1 MKLTEIKNEESAFVT
16 QIEGNGSFRAR
27 LGEMGFVKGQQI
39 KRLYASPIGNPI
51 VFEIM
56 GSKVALRKQ
65 EAACIEVSYQN
76 ESNNE
81 KTPDATN
88 TADFTYTPFT
98 VATNTNHCHCSS
110 HKQTKPTFDENKNV
124 VTLALVGNP
133 NCGKTSLFNAA
144 SGGHE
149 RTGNYSGVTVSSVV
163 GNFEF
168 KGRKIQLIDLPGT
181 YSLRAF
187 SPEEAYV
194 ANELESGKIDAVI
207 NVLDATNL
215 ERNLLLTMQ
224 LKERQLPLIGALNMF
239 DEVEKSQSFID
250 IPALESKLNMRL
262 IPTVARNKRGIDN
275 LIDEA
280 LKMADEQKAAGKRCQ
295 HDTDNKTQKF
305 SSCKHEPHHASCVQD
320 VPKDCRHSFDH
331 PATEPHEA
339 CPCKKR
345 EEDDAMRYARIRS
358 LLNGIY
364 QRKSG
369 KTEQSTKILDNLFV
383 HKWIAYPMF
392 FILMWFIFWA
402 TFVLGAYPADW
413 IDQGVAWMGDALK
426 TYMTDG
432 PLRDLI
438 VDGII
443 AGVGSVIVFLPNI
456 LILYFF
462 ISILEDSGY
471 LARASM
477 LADPILKRL
486 GLHGKSFIP
495 MLMGFG
501 CNVPAIMAT
510 RTIEN
515 HKSRLVTMLVIP
527 MMSCSARIP
536 VYVVFAGAFFP
547 QYASVVMF
555 GLYVLGMIMAV
566 LVAWV
571 VNRIYQPGQSSH
583 FVMEIP
589 PYRLPNWKGVF
600 RHTWEKGRQYL
611 HKMGGIILMASI
623 VIWALGYFPRP
634 EQDMSPAEAQ
644 EQSLMGQIGH
654 AIEPAIRPLGYDWRM
669 GVGILA
675 GIGAKELMVTSL
687 GVLYN
692 APEEDSE
699 AASVEEASQT
709 RLASALQQHT
719 TSEAALGYMVFALLY
734 FPCLAT
740 IAVIAGE
747 SGKWKWALVTAAYT
761 TALAYVMAFLVY
773 RITLLL

>member
-1 MKLTEIKNEESAFVT
+1 MHPENKFSRMKLTEVKNDECVFIA
-16 QIEGNGSFRAR
+16 QIEGSGSFRAR

-39 KRLYASPIGNPI
+39 KRLFASPVGNPI

-56 GSKVALRKQ
+56 GSKVALRSQ
-65 EAACIEVSYQN
+65 EAASIDVVYHTEEIPDSESVSSSIKAS
-76 ESNNE
+76 ESSFQIKN
-81 KTPDATN
+81 KTA
-88 TADFTYTPFT
+88 
-98 VATNTNHCHCSS
+98 HCHCES
-110 HKQTKPTFDENKNV
+110 KKKVQATFEHTHDV

-149 RTGNYSGVTVSSVV
+149 RTGNYSGVTVSSVI
-163 GNFEF
+163 GNIEF
-168 KGRKIQLIDLPGT
+168 KGRKIRFVDLPGT

-194 ANELESGKIDAVI
+194 AHELESGKIDAVI

-224 LKERQLPLIGALNMF
+224 LKERNLPLIGALNMF
-239 DEVEKSQSFID
+239 DEVEKSQSFVD
-250 IPALESKLNMRL
+250 IPALEEKLGMRL
-262 IPTVARNKRGIDN
+262 IPTVARSKRGIDT
-275 LIDEA
+275 LIEEA
-280 LKMADEQKAAGKRCQ
+280 VKLADQQ
-295 HDTDNKTQKF
+295 Q
-305 SSCKHEPHHASCVQD
+305 ASCVENRSCTHD
-320 VPKDCRHSFDH
+320 KPKECQHSFET
-331 PATEPHEA
+331 PTTEHHEA
-339 CPCKKR
+339 CPCKQR
-345 EEDDAMRYARIRS
+345 EEDDAVRYARIRT
-358 LLNGIY
+358 LLQGVY
-364 QRKSG
+364 QRKKG
-369 KTEQSTKILDNLFV
+369 KADQTTTLLDRIFAS
-383 HKWIAYPMF
+383 KWIAYPMF
-392 FILMWFIFWA
+392 FVLMWFIFWA
-402 TFVLGAYPADW
+402 TFVIGAYPSDW
-413 IDQGVAWMGDALK
+413 IDQGISWVGGMLEGNMGE
-426 TYMTDG
+426 G

-438 VDGII
+438 IDGII
-443 AGVGSVIVFLPNI
+443 GGVGSVIVFLPNI

-462 ISILEDSGY
+462 ITILEDSGY

-477 LADPILKRL
+477 LADPILNRL

-501 CNVPAIMAT
+501 CNVPAVMAT

-536 VYVVFAGAFFP
+536 VYVVFAGAFFAA
-547 QYASVVMF
+547 YASWVMF
-555 GLYVLGMIMAV
+555 GLYLFGLLMAV

-571 VNRIYQPGQSSH
+571 FNRIYHPEQDTH

-611 HKMGGIILMASI
+611 HKMGGIILVASI

-634 EQDMSPAEAQ
+634 DREMSPAEAQ

-654 AIEPAIRPLGYDWRM
+654 AIEPVIKPLGYDWRM
-669 GVGILA
+669 GVGIMA
-675 GIGAKELMVTSL
+675 GVGAKELMVTTL

-692 APEEDSE
+692 SPEEDSE
-699 AASVEEASQT
+699 VGSAEEASQT
-709 RLASALQQHT
+709 RLASALQTHT
-719 TSEAALGYMVFALLY
+719 TPEAALSYMVFALLY

-740 IAVIAGE
+740 IAAIAGE
-747 SGKWKWALVTAAYT
+747 SGKWKWALITAGYT
-761 TALAYVMAFLVY
+761 TGLAYVVAFLVY
-773 RITLLL
+773 RLALFF

>member
-1 MKLTEIKNEESAFVT
+1 MHPENKFSRMKLTEVKNDECVFIA
-16 QIEGNGSFRAR
+16 QIEGSGSFRAR
-27 LGEMGFVKGQQI
+27 LGEMGFVKGQQV
-39 KRLYASPIGNPI
+39 KRLFASPIGNPI

-56 GSKVALRKQ
+56 GSKVALRSQ
-65 EAACIEVSYQN
+65 EAASIEVVHHADEIPDQ
-76 ESNNE
+76 ESISASIH
-81 KTPDATN
+81 TPN
-88 TADFTYTPFT
+88 SPFQIHDK
-98 VATNTNHCHCSS
+98 ASHCACESKKKVQS
-110 HKQTKPTFDENKNV
+110 TFDHSHNV

-149 RTGNYSGVTVSSVV
+149 RTGNYSGVTVSSVI
-163 GNFEF
+163 GSIEF
-168 KGRKIQLIDLPGT
+168 KGRQIRFVDLPGT

-194 ANELESGKIDAVI
+194 AHELETGKIDAVI

-224 LKERQLPLIGALNMF
+224 LKERNLPLIGALNMF

-250 IPALESKLNMRL
+250 IPALEKKLDMRL
-262 IPTVARNKRGIDN
+262 IPTVARSKRGIDT
-275 LIDEA
+275 LIEEA
-280 LKMADEQKAAGKRCQ
+280 IKLADQQQDSCVENRSCTKEQPKECQ
-295 HDTDNKTQKF
+295 H
-305 SSCKHEPHHASCVQD
+305 
-320 VPKDCRHSFDH
+320 SFETPTH
-331 PATEPHEA
+331 GHHEA
-339 CPCKKR
+339 CPCKQR
-345 EEDDAMRYARIRS
+345 EEDDAMRYARIRT
-358 LLNGIY
+358 LLQDVY
-364 QRKSG
+364 QRKKG
-369 KTEQSTKILDNLFV
+369 KADRTTTLLDRIFAS
-383 HKWIAYPMF
+383 KWVAYPLF
-392 FILMWFIFWA
+392 FALMWFIFWA
-402 TFVLGAYPADW
+402 TFVIGAYPADW
-413 IDQGVAWMGDALK
+413 IDQGISWISGLLESNMGE
-426 TYMTDG
+426 G

-438 VDGII
+438 IDGII
-443 AGVGSVIVFLPNI
+443 GGVGSVIVFLPNI

-462 ISILEDSGY
+462 ITILEDSGY

-477 LADPILKRL
+477 LADPLLNRL

-501 CNVPAIMAT
+501 CNVPAVMAT

-536 VYVVFAGAFFP
+536 VYVVFAGAFFAA
-547 QYASVVMF
+547 YASWVMF
-555 GLYVLGMIMAV
+555 GLYLFGLLMAV

-571 VNRIYQPGQSSH
+571 FNRIYHPEQDTH

-611 HKMGGIILMASI
+611 HKMGGIILVASI

-634 EQDMSPAEAQ
+634 DREMSPAEAQ

-654 AIEPAIRPLGYDWRM
+654 AIEPVIKPLGYDWRM
-669 GVGILA
+669 GVGIMA
-675 GIGAKELMVTSL
+675 GVGAKELMVTTL

-692 APEEDSE
+692 SPEGDSE
-699 AASVEEASQT
+699 ASSVEEASKT
-709 RLASALQQHT
+709 RLASALQTHT
-719 TSEAALGYMVFALLY
+719 TPEAALGYMVFALLY

-740 IAVIAGE
+740 IAAIAGE
-747 SGKWKWALVTAAYT
+747 SGKWKWALITAGYT
-761 TALAYVMAFLVY
+761 TGLAYVVAFMVY
-773 RITLLL
+773 RLALFL